1 MEQSLLVING
11 VSSEKPIAGIA
22 QTGKDLAVLVEL
34 LVDCTN
40 SNTNVGLFFSQFHQ
54 TIAAGN
60 DAQDVNLGNAP
71 LRPTRQICNNN
82 MLAHEIDSQD
92 AIDSEMQCRLHRVN
106 CSRMNHPFF
115 RSHLLEH
122 FHDAHD
128 GITGGHDGIQD
139 VGDVALALLGEAVV
153 VLDRHQVLPV
163 HANVMDAG
171 IRQKFQHALG
181 HSQAGAEDRDDG
193 DPLGNLVAGGINVI
207 VAQGDV
213 ERHGL
218 GGEGRR
224 GLVSKVERYLS
235 ECPSE
240 FAG

>member
-1 MEQSLLVING
+1 
-11 VSSEKPIAGIA
+11 
-22 QTGKDLAVLVEL
+22 
-34 LVDCTN
+34 
-40 SNTNVGLFFSQFHQ
+40 
-54 TIAAGN
+54 
-60 DAQDVNLGNAP
+60 
-71 LRPTRQICNNN
+71 
-82 MLAHEIDSQD
+82 
-92 AIDSEMQCRLHRVN
+92 
-106 CSRMNHPFF
+106 
-115 RSHLLEH
+115 
-122 FHDAHD
+122 
-128 GITGGHDGIQD
+128 
-139 VGDVALALLGEAVV
+139 
-153 VLDRHQVLPV
+153 
-163 HANVMDAG
+163 MDAG

-193 DPLGNLVAGGINVI
+193 DPLGNLVAGGIDVI